1 MTQDQFYF
9 CSYRILELREKL
21 QATYDVR
28 KKAQVTESALADEQ
42 QVDFDSLKQ
51 FVENKTNADK
61 NTAEAQ
67 ALIKELAAQEAK
79 IRAFVPVSL
88 YGSKIEAAQPGQP
101 LLYVV
106 VDPHSITIGEVKNGQ
121 LLWPP
126 SATAITLYFCRSD
139 PYQPGL
145 EKEAGYGI
153 VLPLPGSG

>member
-88 YGSKIEAAQPGQP
+88 YSTKIEATQPGRPP
-101 LLYVV
+101 LQVV
-106 VDPHSITIGEVKNGQ
+106 VDPQSITIGEVTNNR
-121 LLWPP
+121 LL
-126 SATAITLYFCRSD
+126 
-139 PYQPGL
+139 
-145 EKEAGYGI
+145 
-153 VLPLPGSG
+153 